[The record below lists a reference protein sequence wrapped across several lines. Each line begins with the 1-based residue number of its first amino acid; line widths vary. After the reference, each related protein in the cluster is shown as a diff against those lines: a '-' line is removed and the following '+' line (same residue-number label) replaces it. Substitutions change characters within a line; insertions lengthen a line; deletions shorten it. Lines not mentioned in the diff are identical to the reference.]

1 MSSSVSD
8 VSRLESVMSRRQL
21 RLFLAASNEV
31 RKTLGQRQ
39 FHVSTQIL
47 RQNGR
52 HNVFRRVAVREN
64 ANYAMIRS
72 VNDKVVIYFGRN
84 VYINDGD
91 PTFLIMVLSYS
102 GNRVMCSIGPNTYQ
116 GSLREMSALIFAEM
130 SRA

>member
-8 VSRLESVMSRRQL
+8 VSRLESVLNRRQL
-21 RLFLAASNEV
+21 RLFLAASEEV
-31 RKTLGQRQ
+31 WRTLGQRQ
-39 FHVSTQIL
+39 FHVSTKIL

-52 HNVFRRVAVREN
+52 QNVFRRVAVREN
-64 ANYAMIRS
+64 ANYAMIRA

-84 VYINDGD
+84 VNINNGE
-91 PTFLIMVLSYS
+91 PTFQILVLGYS
-102 GNRVMCSIGPNTYQ
+102 GNRVLCRIRPDTYQ